1 MLTAALLPAEAT
13 VSHHRFVLPRSD
25 GSWLTDPVSE
35 QWPPVLAA
43 NHNALSRAD
52 FDCQGRSFGD
62 LRRLTQQ
69 HAAIAAARYTSELL
83 SQNIAVPK
91 PASLI
96 VTGHQPE
103 LFHPG
108 VWAKNFAVHRLAK
121 QTQANGLNLIIDN
134 DTHHGTGIAVPT
146 GTRAALQTTTIP
158 FDEPRPVCP
167 WEELPLSDRE
177 VFDGFARQVSAQL
190 HPWGIEPVLNEA
202 WPAARHFADRTER
215 PRLCDCLSAMRV
227 ATERRFGAGNL
238 ELPMSRLS
246 EVPGFHW
253 FAAHILAQLPQFQVL
268 HNEIVRDYR
277 RRHQLRSRTHP
288 VPELATQDDWR
299 EAPFWVWRAGESQ
312 RDRLFARQ
320 VADEIQLR
328 DRRDVFLKLPLTPDR
343 SACCA
348 VEQLAALPSKGIR
361 LRSRALT
368 TTLFARLFLADLF
381 VHGIGGAKY
390 DEMTDELITR
400 FYRLPAVP
408 YATISG
414 TLHLPLGGTW
424 TAGSQALGQNLH
436 TLWELD
442 HQPERF
448 LPASAT
454 DVQSMIADKRRLIGE
469 QHTAEAA
476 TVRRRSMAD
485 REQNRQRYR
494 RLREINHELQP
505 AVQAVR
511 QQILDQR
518 QELLSHQSANRILA
532 SREFA
537 WVLFPEERLRQFL
550 ANVPVAEAR
559 RV

>member
-1 MLTAALLPAEAT
+1 M
-13 VSHHRFVLPRSD
+13 SHHRFVLPRSD
-25 GSWLTDPVSE
+25 GSWLTDPAPA
-35 QWPPVLAA
+35 QWPTLLAA
-43 NHNALSRAD
+43 NHDALTRAE
-52 FDCQGRSFGD
+52 FDCQGRPFGD

-83 SQNIAVPK
+83 GEDVAVPE

-103 LFHPG
+103 MFHPG

-121 QTQANGLNLIIDN
+121 QTQVNGLNLIIDN

-146 GTRAALQTTTIP
+146 GTRTAPQTTTIL
-158 FDEPRPVCP
+158 FDESRPVCP

-177 VFDGFARQVSAQL
+177 VFDGFARQVSTQL
-190 HPWGIEPVLNEA
+190 QPWGIEPVLNEA
-202 WPAARHFADRTER
+202 WPAARRFAVRTER
-215 PRLCDCLSAMRV
+215 PRLCDCLSAMR
-227 ATERRFGAGNL
+227 ASTERRFGAGNL

-253 FAAHILAQLPQFQVL
+253 FAAHILAQLPQFQLL

-288 VPELATQDDWR
+288 VPELATQDEWR

-312 RDRLFARQ
+312 RDRLFAKQ
-320 VADEIQLR
+320 VDVEILLR
-328 DRRDVFLKLPLTPDR
+328 DRRGVFLKLPLTPDR

-348 VEQLAALPSKGIR
+348 VEQLATLPSKGIR

-390 DEMTDELITR
+390 DEMTDKLISR

-448 LPASAT
+448 LPPSAT
-454 DVQSMIADKRRLIGE
+454 DVQQMIADKRRLIGE
-469 QHTAEAA
+469 QHAAEAA
-476 TVRRRSMAD
+476 TVRRRSVAE

-505 AVQAVR
+505 AVQTVR

-518 QELLSHQSANRILA
+518 QELLSHRSANRILG

-537 WVLFPEERLRQFL
+537 WVLFPEEPLRQFL
-550 ANVPVAEAR
+550 ANVPIAPLTNPG
-559 RV
+559 